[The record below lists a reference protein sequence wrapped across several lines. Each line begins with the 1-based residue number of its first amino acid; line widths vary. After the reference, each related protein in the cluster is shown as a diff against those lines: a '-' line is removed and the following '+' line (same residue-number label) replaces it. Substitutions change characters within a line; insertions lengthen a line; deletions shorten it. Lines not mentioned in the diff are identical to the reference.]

1 MHCQVCSAKMTADR
15 LEQTF
20 RCGECDFYSSHFPVR
35 INQVD
40 TIDETA
46 RERALLS
53 LRLQQFKQV
62 LDKLEGRLTPEASLL
77 DVGCAH
83 GWFLRYA
90 RSRGYACSGIE
101 PDGAMC
107 ARMRA
112 SGIDHIQGYFPRDLP
127 DDSRYD
133 AVFFNDVFEHL
144 DGLPTALAAAHERT
158 KTDGLLVISLPVS
171 EGLFFRLARGLA
183 GLGYKAPLS
192 RLWQRGLPSPH
203 LSYFSCANLPVL
215 AERHGFTQV
224 ASGDL
229 PYVTLSGLLDRI
241 RYASQASSPAII
253 LTWLCVLPIAAAAW
267 WFPSDARYF
276 IFRKQIL
283 RLGHLPE

>member
-1 MHCQVCSAKMTADR
+1 MHCQVCSAKMAPDR

-20 RCGECDFYSSHFPVR
+20 RCGQCGFYCSHFPVR

-53 LRLQQFKQV
+53 LRLRQFQHV
-62 LDKLEGRLTPEASLL
+62 LGKLKRWLQPGASLL

-107 ARMRA
+107 AQMTA
-112 SGIDHIQGYFPRDLP
+112 SGIDHIPGYFPQDLP
-127 DDSRYD
+127 DGSTYD
-133 AVFFNDVFEHL
+133 AVFFNDVLEHL
-144 DGLPTALAAAHERT
+144 DGLPVALAAAHERI
-158 KTDGLLVISLPVS
+158 KADGLLVISLPVS

-183 GLGYKAPLS
+183 AVGIKTPLS
-192 RLWQRGLPSPH
+192 RMWQRGLPSPH
-203 LSYFSCANLPVL
+203 LSYFSRRNLPALV
-215 AERHGFTQV
+215 EEHGFAQIL
-224 ASGDL
+224 SGDL
-229 PYVTLSGLLDRI
+229 LYVTPAGLFDRI
-241 RYASQASSPAII
+241 RYASHASGATVV
-253 LTWLCVLPIAAAAW
+253 LTWLGVLPIAVAARW
-267 WFPSDARYF
+267 LPSDAHYF
-276 IFRKQIL
+276 IFKKRSPVS
-283 RLGHLPE
+283 GHLAE